1 MKKLILFLSIPFM
14 GIMFTSCKK
23 IVKESIEQGSE
34 IGVKR
39 GIKEIVEQG
48 SEIGVERSIK
58 EIVSSD
64 VVIKELYEQFQKYI
78 SKDFADGIVVN
89 STKEGLEFVSKDFP
103 TSVIRKNG
111 NTIIGKAGSLIDN
124 GPVNEFLNHLMPNSK
139 YVVDDVFEYQTDKLG
154 RVVSCSADRT
164 KAFQNLGGR
173 RNPQRNSNVQ
183 KMVVDKLEGR
193 KGLDD
198 GGHLFANATGGPNEL
213 INQIPMNADLN
224 QHGLWRKL
232 EIVEEEAL
240 KQGKKVNSYR
250 KLLYKGNSKRPYA
263 IEFISEIDGVI
274 SRNIVENL

>member
-1 MKKLILFLSIPFM
+1 MKKIILFLSIPFM

-23 IVKESIEQGSE
+23 IIKESIEQGSE
-34 IGVKR
+34 IGVER
-39 GIKEIVEQG
+39 G
-48 SEIGVERSIK
+48 IK

-64 VVIKELYEQFQKYI
+64 VVIKELYEQFH
-78 SKDFADGIVVN
+78 KDFADGIVVK

-173 RNPQRNSNVQ
+173 RNKQRNTDVQ
-183 KMVVDKLEGR
+183 KMVVDKLDGR

-198 GGHLFANATGGPNEL
+198 GGHLFANTTGGPNEL

-224 QHGLWRKL
+224 RNGLWRKL
-232 EIVEEEAL
+232 EIVEEKAL

-274 SRNIVENL
+274 SRNIVENIY

>member
-34 IGVKR
+34 IGVER
-39 GIKEIVEQG
+39 G
-48 SEIGVERSIK
+48 IK

-213 INQIPMNADLN
+213 INQIPMNSDLN

-263 IEFISEIDGVI
+263 IEFITEIDGVI
-274 SRNIVENL
+274 TKNLIENI